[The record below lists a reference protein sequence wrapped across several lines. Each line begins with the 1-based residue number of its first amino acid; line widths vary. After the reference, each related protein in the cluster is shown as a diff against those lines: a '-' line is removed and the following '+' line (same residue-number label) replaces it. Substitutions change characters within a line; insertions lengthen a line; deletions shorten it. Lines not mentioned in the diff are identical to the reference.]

1 MTQGNAAGHRFR
13 TARGIGLAVIL
24 ASLSQAA
31 IALQV
36 ITPTEG
42 SNTFVRISA
51 KELTRIAVDG
61 GKVRSVLYSEGELQI
76 EKDDERGQV
85 FVRPA
90 MLDKPINVR
99 VITSSNRTY
108 SLILQA
114 SDVPQEDVIIHDGDQ
129 RGDDRPVTAPR
140 TTSWQTGI
148 RSLVL
153 AMAAGEKPQA
163 VAVEPR
169 NREIILWE
177 GVKFIQEAVY
187 RDRVFTGEK
196 YRLHN
201 LSSARIRMSEQEF
214 YRKGVVAVGIESLSL
229 EPGQN
234 TVVYV
239 VRTN

>member
-1 MTQGNAAGHRFR
+1 MSERKAGRFGSRTVCLLSCMAALGINAP
-13 TARGIGLAVIL
+13 
-24 ASLSQAA
+24 AA
-31 IALQV
+31 EALQ
-36 ITPTEG
+36 IINPTEG

-85 FVRPA
+85 FIRPA

-114 SDVPQEDVIIHDGDQ
+114 ADVPQEDVIIHDAEQ
-129 RGDDRPVTAPR
+129 RSDARPMTSPR
-140 TTSWQTGI
+140 TTGWQSGI
-148 RSLVL
+148 RTLVL
-153 AMAAGEKPQA
+153 AMASGEKLQA
-163 VAVEPR
+163 VEVEPR
-169 NREIILWE
+169 NREIVLWE
-177 GVKFIQEAVY
+177 GVKFVQEAVY

-201 LSSARIRMSEQEF
+201 LSTARIRMTEQEF
-214 YRKGVVAVGIESLSL
+214 YRKGVVAVGIESLAL

>member
-1 MTQGNAAGHRFR
+1 MSEGHTGFVKRHIMHFMVCLAAVAMCSPVAH
-13 TARGIGLAVIL
+13 
-24 ASLSQAA
+24 
-31 IALQV
+31 ALQI

-76 EKDDERGQV
+76 EKDDDRGQV

-114 SDVPQEDVIIHDGDQ
+114 ADVPQEDVIIQDGDQ
-129 RGDDRPVTAPR
+129 SAAARPVTAPR
-140 TTSWQTGI
+140 ATGWQSGI

-153 AMAAGEKPQA
+153 AMASGEKLQA
-163 VAVEPR
+163 VQVEPR
-169 NREIILWE
+169 NREIVLWE
-177 GVKFIQEAVY
+177 GVKFILETVY
-187 RDRVFTGEK
+187 RDRVLTGEK

-201 LSSARIRMSEQEF
+201 LSSSRIRMTEQEF
-214 YRKGVVAVGIESLSL
+214 YRKGVVAVGIESLAL